1 MEGAYL
7 MLETVKPKI
16 EWVDEK
22 EDYGKLVAEPL
33 ERGYGVTLGNSLR
46 RILLSSLPGAAIT
59 SVRIEGVLHEF
70 STMSY
75 VKEDVTD
82 IVLNLKGLLV
92 RMNVDGP
99 KVLRL
104 IVENRGDSEIEVT
117 AGHIEQTVDVDIL
130 NPELKICT
138 LEPASDG
145 NIPSIVAEITV
156 DEGRGYVQAD
166 KNKKAEHSIGVIPV
180 DSIFTPVNKVN
191 YSVENSRVG
200 DITDYDKL
208 ILEVWTQGKV
218 SPKDAVN
225 MAANILRDQ
234 LKLFIAKEEEAD
246 SQASPF
252 DDKDEEHL
260 KMLETPIDELE
271 LSVRAYNCLKRANI
285 ASLGE
290 LTRKSEEDLMKVRNC
305 GRKTL
310 DELKKKLDE
319 KGLQLKQLAE

>member
-1 MEGAYL
+1 
-7 MLETVKPKI
+7 MLDTIKPKI
-16 EWVDEK
+16 EWVEEK
-22 EDYGKLVAEPL
+22 EEYGKLVAEPL

-70 STMSY
+70 STMPY
-75 VKEDVTD
+75 VREDVTD
-82 IVLNLKGLLV
+82 IVLNLKDLLI
-92 RMNVDGP
+92 RMNVEGP
-99 KVLRL
+99 KTLRL

-117 AGHIEQTVDVDIL
+117 AGHIEGTVDVDIL

-138 LEPASDG
+138 LEPAKDG

-156 DEGRGYVQAD
+156 DEGRGYIQAD
-166 KNKKAEHSIGVIPV
+166 KNKKADHSIGVIPV
-180 DSIFTPVNKVN
+180 DSIFTPVQKVN
-191 YSVENSRVG
+191 YAVENSRVG

-208 ILEVWTQGKV
+208 ILEIWTHGKA
-218 SPKDAVN
+218 SPKEALN
-225 MAANILRDQ
+225 LAAAILREQ
-234 LKLFIAKEEEAD
+234 LKLFIAKEGEVED
-246 SQASPF
+246 PASTL
-252 DDKDEEHL
+252 DGKDEEHL
-260 KMLETPIDELE
+260 KVLETPIDELE

-285 ASLGE
+285 SSLGE

-319 KGLQLKQLAE
+319 KGLQLKLQAE

>member
-1 MEGAYL
+1 
-7 MLETVKPKI
+7 MLDTIKPRI
-16 EWVDEK
+16 EWVEEK
-22 EDYGKLVAEPL
+22 EEYGKLVAEPL

-70 STMSY
+70 STMPY

-82 IVLNLKGLLV
+82 IVLNLKDLLIKL
-92 RMNVDGP
+92 NTEGP
-99 KVLRL
+99 KTLRL
-104 IVENRGDSEIEVT
+104 IIENKTDEELEVT
-117 AGHIEQTVDVDIL
+117 AGHIEETVDVDIL
-130 NPELKICT
+130 NPDLKICT

-156 DEGRGYVQAD
+156 DGGRGYIQAD
-166 KNKKAEHSIGVIPV
+166 KNKKVDHSIGVIPV
-180 DSIFTPVNKVN
+180 DSIFTPVQKVN
-191 YSVENSRVG
+191 YTVQNSRVG

-208 ILEVWTQGKV
+208 ILEVWTHGKT
-218 SPKDAVN
+218 SPKEAVN
-225 MAANILRDQ
+225 MAATILRDQ
-234 LKLFIAKEEEAD
+234 LKLFIADEGEEPDAAD
-246 SQASPF
+246 SVDS
-252 DDKDEEHL
+252 KDEEHQRV
-260 KMLETPIDELE
+260 LETPIDELE

-310 DELKKKLDE
+310 DELKKKLEE
-319 KGLQLKQLAE
+319 KGLSLRLTAE

>member
-1 MEGAYL
+1 
-7 MLETVKPKI
+7 MLDTIKPRI
-16 EWVDEK
+16 EWVEEK

-70 STMSY
+70 STMPY

-82 IVLNLKGLLV
+82 IVLNLKDLLIKL
-92 RMNVDGP
+92 NTDGP
-99 KVLRL
+99 KTLRL
-104 IVENRGDSEIEVT
+104 IVENKSDEELEVT
-117 AGHIEQTVDVDIL
+117 AGHIEETVDVDIL
-130 NPELKICT
+130 NPDLKICT

-156 DEGRGYVQAD
+156 DGGRGYIQAE
-166 KNKKAEHSIGVIPV
+166 KNKKVDHSIGVIPV
-180 DSIFTPVNKVN
+180 DSIFTPVQKVN
-191 YSVENSRVG
+191 YTVQNSRVG

-208 ILEVWTQGKV
+208 ILEVWTHGKT
-218 SPKDAVN
+218 SPKEAVN
-225 MAANILRDQ
+225 SAATILRDQ
-234 LKLFIAKEEEAD
+234 LKLFIADEGVEQDAAD
-246 SQASPF
+246 LVDS
-252 DDKDEEHL
+252 KDEEHQRV
-260 KMLETPIDELE
+260 LETPIDELE

-310 DELKKKLDE
+310 DELKKKLEE
-319 KGLQLKQLAE
+319 KGLSLRLTAE